1 MLLRRRRWRARDG
14 FTLIEVLIA
23 LLILGMA
30 LLGLALFVSR
40 MAHASTFSRMIG
52 TANEL
57 AADRIE
63 TIKSATTYSTLN
75 ARFAG
80 TETTISGLGNA
91 GFTRQTIIRQVGGG
105 STDTLN
111 YQIVTVVVTNPAM
124 TDTVRKTTVIAAF

>member
-14 FTLIEVLIA
+14 FTLIEVVIA

-40 MAHASTFSRMIG
+40 MAHAATFSHLLG

-63 TIKSATTYSTLN
+63 TIKSATTYSTLDS
-75 ARFAG
+75 RYAG
-80 TETTISGLGNA
+80 TETAISGLGNA
-91 GFTRQTIIRQVGGG
+91 GFTRQTIIRHVGGG
-105 STDTLN
+105 TSDTLD
-111 YQIVTVVVTNPAM
+111 YRIVTVIVTNPAM
-124 TDTVRKTTVIAAF
+124 TDTIRKTTVIAAF

>member
-14 FTLIEVLIA
+14 FTLIEVVIA

-40 MAHASTFSRMIG
+40 MAHAATFSHLLG

-63 TIKSATTYSTLN
+63 TIKSATTYSTLDT
-75 ARFAG
+75 RFAG

-91 GFTRQTIIRQVGGG
+91 GFTRQTIIRHIGGG
-105 STDTLN
+105 TSDTLD
-111 YQIVTVVVTNPAM
+111 YRIVTVIVTNPAM
-124 TDTVRKTTVIAAF
+124 TDTIRKTTVIAAF

>member
-14 FTLIEVLIA
+14 FTLIEVVIA

-40 MAHASTFSRMIG
+40 MAHAATFSRLLG

-63 TIKSATTYSTLN
+63 TIKSATTYSTLDT
-75 ARFAG
+75 RFAG
-80 TETTISGLGNA
+80 TETSISGLGNS
-91 GFTRQTIIRQVGGG
+91 GFTRQTIIRHIGGG
-105 STDTLN
+105 TSDSLD
-111 YQIVTVVVTNPAM
+111 YRIVTVIVTNPAM
-124 TDTVRKTTVIAAF
+124 TDTIRKTTVIAAF